1 MSSKNSKN
9 NPNKD
14 LKLRKRS
21 KKYSRN
27 FFKIKESMPESG
39 KFELADACKLLFELE
54 QPNYKDGATVE
65 LHFKLNINPT
75 KSDQLVR
82 SSVVLP
88 HGTGKK
94 LKIAAIVTPEKEK
107 EAKEAGA
114 DVVGGE
120 ELIAEIKK
128 SGSVDFDKVVAEPK
142 MMPKLPAIAR
152 ILGVAGVMP
161 SPKTGTV
168 GENVGEII
176 KIVKAGK
183 VDFKNDKTG
192 NLHFI
197 CGKINSSFTWQM
209 IQENIQAIIEAV
221 EKAKPEVIKKKFI
234 VSKTIATTLSPAIKI
249 V

>member
-1 MSSKNSKN
+1 MSKKSQN
-9 NPNKD
+9 NN
-14 LKLRKRS
+14 LKLKKRS
-21 KKYSRN
+21 KKYSEN
-27 FFKIKESMPESG
+27 FFKIKESTPESG
-39 KFELADACKLLFELE
+39 KFEIAEACNLLFELQ
-54 QPNYKDGATVE
+54 QPNYKDGASVE

-75 KSDQLVR
+75 KSDQLIR

-114 DVVGGE
+114 EIVGGE
-120 ELIAEIKK
+120 ELINEIKK
-128 SGSVDFDKVVAEPK
+128 SGSADFDKVVAEPK

-176 KIVKAGK
+176 KTVMAGK

-192 NLHFI
+192 NLHFT
-197 CGKINSSFTWQM
+197 CGKINSSFTPKK
-209 IQENIQAIIEAV
+209 IQENIETIIQAV

-234 VSKTIATTLSPAIKI
+234 ISKTLATSLSPAIKL
-249 V
+249 